1 MRQST
6 FSVAPMQSGMPVGGC
21 VQHPWPEPAELIVI
35 ERGRGRVLADLSM
48 AGKLLLGFG
57 LVLLATLGVAGSAF
71 HAVGLLHDRAAR
83 LQEAASAQALV
94 LQVRIAE
101 KSFALSRDAEQA
113 RQVRE
118 GIEALAGLL
127 GDSTQA
133 AALPVYLEQFGQY
146 AQALETSHQAL
157 ARMRLKARDA
167 ADSFAAVLLDQLDA
181 LAESEQGERAQ
192 ERLALL
198 GDAQML
204 NDKLALVRDME
215 QSYVLEGEQRHR
227 DDWELISTY
236 VLTSLDSLLSH
247 LQGRERESLERA
259 RAALNDY
266 RETFGQYVESR
277 AVVLRSAGTMEV
289 ESRRV
294 LDMLG
299 EATTRQQEAIVTDNV
314 WARRQLG
321 LIVLLALLI
330 GGGASLLIR
339 QLIVGPLCRAVD
351 LAKRVADG
359 NLSDSMVES
368 RRDEL
373 GELLSTMS
381 AMIGKLRALV
391 SRIGSGVD
399 RLKGVSEPL
408 LEAIE
413 RTAQGVSRQREETE
427 QTATAMQQMTAT
439 ALAVARN
446 ADEASQ
452 AASRVDREARDGA
465 RLVEQTRTKIE
476 QLAGEML
483 GSTEAMGA
491 LLGESEAIGSVL
503 DVVKSITE
511 QTNLLALNA
520 AIEAARAGEQGRG
533 FAVVAGEVR
542 ALAQHTRNS
551 TIEIESLIERLR
563 QGANQAAARL
573 RDSRSLTDEG
583 VLLAARAS
591 AALAGITRAVSGIEE
606 MNLQIATAAEQ
617 QSAVAEEVSRSM
629 ERVREVAE
637 DGARTH
643 VELQSACQELRQV
656 GEQLDDAV
664 GIFRT

>member
-1 MRQST
+1 
-6 FSVAPMQSGMPVGGC
+6 MQSRAK
-21 VQHPWPEPAELIVI
+21 HSLPELAEVVVI

-71 HAVGLLHDRAAR
+71 HALGLLHDRAAH
-83 LQEAASAQALV
+83 LQAAASAQALV

-118 GIEALAGLL
+118 GVETLAGLL

-133 AALPVYLEQFGQY
+133 AALPAYLEQFGQY

-167 ADSFAAVLLDQLDA
+167 ADSFAAVLLDQLDV
-181 LAESEQGERAQ
+181 LAESEQGEWAQ

-236 VLTSLDSLLSH
+236 VLTSLDSLLSR

-259 RAALNDY
+259 RAALDDY
-266 RETFGQYVESR
+266 RDTFGQYVESR
-277 AVVLRSAGTMEV
+277 AVVSHSAGAMDV

-299 EATTRQQEAIVTDNV
+299 EATIRQQEAIVTDN
-314 WARRQLG
+314 ARAQRQLG

-339 QLIVGPLCRAVD
+339 QLIVGPLWRTVE
-351 LAKRVADG
+351 LARRVADG
-359 NLSDSMVES
+359 DLSDAAAEP

-373 GELLSTMS
+373 GKLLASMT
-381 AMIGKLRALV
+381 AMIGQLRALV
-391 SRIGSGVD
+391 GRIGGGVAQ
-399 RLKGVSEPL
+399 LKGVSSTL
-408 LEAIE
+408 LEMTE
-413 RTAQGVSRQREETE
+413 RTAQGVCRQREETE
-427 QTATAMQQMTAT
+427 RTATAMQQMTAT
-439 ALAVARN
+439 AQDVARS
-446 ADEASQ
+446 AAQASQ
-452 AASRVDREARDGA
+452 AASRADHEVRSGE
-465 RLVEQTRTKIE
+465 RLVEQTRAKIE

-491 LLGESEAIGSVL
+491 LLDESEAVGSVL
-503 DVVKSITE
+503 DVIKSVTE

-533 FAVVAGEVR
+533 FAVVADEVR
-542 ALAQHTRNS
+542 ALARHTRDS
-551 TIEIESLIERLR
+551 TVEIEGLIERLR
-563 QGANQAAARL
+563 RRADQAAARL
-573 RDSRSLTDEG
+573 RDSRSLADEG
-583 VLLAARAS
+583 TQLATQAS
-591 AALAGITRAVSGIEE
+591 AALAGITRAISGIEE
-606 MNLQIATAAEQ
+606 MNQQIATAAEQ
-617 QSAVAEEVSRSM
+617 QSAVAEQVGQSM

-643 VELQSACQELRQV
+643 VELQNVCQELRQV
-656 GEQLDDAV
+656 GEQLDDTV

>member
-1 MRQST
+1 M
-6 FSVAPMQSGMPVGGC
+6 AK
-21 VQHPWPEPAELIVI
+21 
-35 ERGRGRVLADLSM
+35 RGRRLALADLPM

-71 HAVGLLHDRAAR
+71 HALTLLKERAEH
-83 LQEAASAQALV
+83 LQAAASAQALV

-101 KSFALSRDAEQA
+101 KTFALTRDAAQA

-118 GIEALAGLL
+118 GIAALAGQL
-127 GDSTQA
+127 GNGAQA
-133 AALPVYLEQFGQY
+133 AALPAYLKQFGQY
-146 AQALETSHQAL
+146 EQSLETSHQAL
-157 ARMRLKARDA
+157 VHMRLKARDA

-181 LAESEQGERAQ
+181 LAEQGQGEQAQ

-198 GDAQML
+198 GDAQTL
-204 NDKLALVRDME
+204 NDKLAIVRDIE
-215 QSYVLEGEQRHR
+215 QSFVLDGEQRHR
-227 DDWELISTY
+227 DDWELTNSY
-236 VLTSLDSLLSH
+236 VLTSLESLLQR
-247 LQGRERESLERA
+247 LDGRERDSLERA
-259 RAALNDY
+259 RVALDDY
-266 RETFGQYVESR
+266 RKTFGQYVESR
-277 AVVLRSAGTMEV
+277 TVVLRSAMAMEA
-289 ESRRV
+289 EAHRV
-294 LDMLG
+294 LEMLA
-299 EATTRQQEAIVTDNV
+299 EATTQQQAAIGTDTA

-339 QLIVGPLCRAVD
+339 HLIVGPLWRTVD

-359 NLSDSMVES
+359 NLSDAVVES
-368 RRDEL
+368 RSDEL
-373 GELLSTMS
+373 GELLATMS

-391 SRIGSGVD
+391 GRIGSGVG
-399 RLKGVSEPL
+399 RLKGVSATL
-408 LEAIE
+408 LEAID

-439 ALAVARN
+439 SLAVARN

-452 AASRVDREARDGA
+452 AASRVDREARDGE
-465 RLVEQTRTKIE
+465 RLVAQTRTKIE

-483 GSTEAMGA
+483 GSTEAMGT

-503 DVVKSITE
+503 DVIKSVTE

-542 ALAQHTRNS
+542 ALAQHTRDS
-551 TIEIESLIERLR
+551 TVEIESLIERLR
-563 QGANQAAARL
+563 RGANQAAARL
-573 RDSRSLTDEG
+573 RDSRSLADEG
-583 VLLAARAS
+583 VQLATRAS

-606 MNLQIATAAEQ
+606 MNLQIATAAEE
-617 QSAVAEEVSRSM
+617 QSAVAEQVSRSM

-656 GEQLDDAV
+656 GEQLDDTV

>member
-1 MRQST
+1 MT
-6 FSVAPMQSGMPVGGC
+6 
-21 VQHPWPEPAELIVI
+21 
-35 ERGRGRVLADLSM
+35 ERGRGRMLADLPM

-71 HAVGLLHDRAAR
+71 HALGLLHERATH
-83 LQEAASAQALV
+83 LQAAASAQALV

-118 GIEALAGLL
+118 GVETLAGLL

-133 AALPVYLEQFGQY
+133 TALPAYLEQFGQY
-146 AQALETSHQAL
+146 EQALETSHQAL

-227 DDWELISTY
+227 DDWELIGTY
-236 VLTSLDSLLSH
+236 VLTSLDSLLSR

-259 RAALNDY
+259 RAALDDY

-277 AVVLRSAGTMEV
+277 AVVEHSAAAMED

-299 EATTRQQEAIVTDNV
+299 EAATRQQQAIVTDNA

-321 LIVLLALLI
+321 LIALLALLI

-339 QLIVGPLCRAVD
+339 QLIIGPLWRTVA
-351 LAKRVADG
+351 LARRVADG
-359 NLSDSMVES
+359 DLSDAVAEP
-368 RRDEL
+368 RHDEL
-373 GELLSTMS
+373 GKLLASMT
-381 AMIGKLRALV
+381 AMIGQLRALV
-391 SRIGSGVD
+391 GRIGGGVGQ
-399 RLKGVSEPL
+399 LKGVSATL
-408 LEAIE
+408 LAVIE

-439 ALAVARN
+439 AQEVARN
-446 ADEASQ
+446 AAQASQ
-452 AASRVDREARDGA
+452 AVSRVDLDARNGE
-465 RLVEQTRTKIE
+465 RLVAQTRTKIE

-483 GSTEAMGA
+483 GSTEAMGV
-491 LLGESEAIGSVL
+491 LLNESEAVGSIL
-503 DVVKSITE
+503 DVIKSVTE

-533 FAVVAGEVR
+533 FAVVADEVR
-542 ALAQHTRNS
+542 ALAQHTRDS
-551 TIEIESLIERLR
+551 TVEIEGLIERLR
-563 QGANQAAARL
+563 RRTDQAAVRL
-573 RDSRSLTDEG
+573 RDSRSLADEG
-583 VLLAARAS
+583 TQLAVQAS
-591 AALAGITRAVSGIEE
+591 AALSGITRAISGIEE
-606 MNLQIATAAEQ
+606 MNRQIATAAEQ
-617 QSAVAEEVSRSM
+617 QSAVAEQVGQSM
-629 ERVREVAE
+629 ARVRGVAE
-637 DGARTH
+637 DGARTQ
-643 VELQSACQELRQV
+643 VELQTACQELRQV

-664 GIFRT
+664 GTFRI